1 MSVPIRARP
10 TTEGAHIVDFYSD
23 RRELVIR
30 VGEHLAHALDA
41 GGAVVAV
48 CTPAVRAGLLAGWEA
63 SGRDMDGAKRNE
75 RLVVLDAA
83 ATMDRVM
90 IDGRPDP
97 ARFDAVIGDLMRSLS
112 APGRPVH
119 AFGEIVALLWE
130 DGRVNEA
137 MELEALWN
145 DLGATLPF
153 TLYCAYPTAI
163 VGDDY
168 ERGEVRRVCELHSCI
183 VGQPGPEPG
192 RVVSSLSVRN
202 FPPEP
207 RSAALA
213 RWFATDALAEH
224 PALDDVI
231 VAVSELATNAIVHGA
246 SDFTVTIARSP
257 GGLRLSV
264 RDSGFGQPVLRSP
277 GISETAGRGLHLVA
291 ILADR
296 WGVDPADQGKVV
308 WAEFELDERLTARVV
323 NEAAPSPSATLSCAR
338 RPATRSA
345 GGTQAV

>member
-23 RRELVIR
+23 PHELVIR
-30 VGEHLAHALDA
+30 VGEHLGHALDG
-41 GGAVVAV
+41 GGAAVAV
-48 CTPAVRAGLLAGWEA
+48 CTPALGAGLLAGWEA
-63 SGRDMDGAKRNE
+63 SGRDVDGAKRHE

-83 ATMDRVM
+83 ATMDRIMV
-90 IDGRPDP
+90 DGRPDP

-145 DLGATLPF
+145 DLGATLAF
-153 TLYCAYPTAI
+153 ALYCAYPTNI

-168 ERGEVRRVCELHSCI
+168 ERAEVRRVCELHSCI
-183 VGQPGPEPG
+183 LGQPRPEPG
-192 RVVSSLSVRN
+192 RVVSSLSVRS
-202 FPPEP
+202 FPAEP

-213 RWFATDALAEH
+213 RWFATDALAGH
-224 PALDDVI
+224 PALDDVV
-231 VAVSELATNAIVHGA
+231 VAVSELATNAIVHGT
-246 SDFTVTIARSP
+246 SEFTVTIARSP
-257 GGLRLSV
+257 NGLRLSV

-277 GISETAGRGLHLVA
+277 EISDTAGRGLRLVA
-291 ILADR
+291 TLADR
-296 WGVDPADQGKVV
+296 WGVDPAGQGKVV
-308 WAEFELDERLTARVV
+308 WAEFELDERVTARVA
-323 NEAAPSPSATLSCAR
+323 NQAAPSPSATLSRAR
-338 RPATRSA
+338 RSATRAA
-345 GGTQAV
+345 GSSQPV